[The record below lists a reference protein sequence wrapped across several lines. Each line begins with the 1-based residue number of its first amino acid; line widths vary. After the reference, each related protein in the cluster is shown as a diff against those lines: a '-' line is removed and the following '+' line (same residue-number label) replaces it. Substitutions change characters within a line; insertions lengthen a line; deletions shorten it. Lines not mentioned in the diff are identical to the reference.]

1 MHNDSAEILNDI
13 LSRFH
18 HYMDAFRP
26 TRGNGVNPMFRDTPR
41 PRGGQTVD
49 ALLEDDAERGQ
60 MQAVE
65 FAVGNMADPYRTA
78 IYMLARNC
86 YTGRNVWISNRLP
99 SDALERAQIVGK
111 ARTILTEKLMQA
123 GAM

>member
-1 MHNDSAEILNDI
+1 MVNDSAEILNDI

-26 TRGNGVNPMFRDTPR
+26 TRGNGTNPMFRDTPR

-65 FAVGNMADPYRTA
+65 FAVEHMADPYRTA
-78 IYMLARNC
+78 IYILARNC
-86 YTGRNVWISNRLP
+86 YTGRNVWLSNRLP
-99 SDALERAQIVGK
+99 SDPAQRADIVAK
-111 ARTILTEKLMQA
+111 ARLILTGKLLDA
-123 GAM
+123 GAL